1 MHVLKQ
7 NKGVHL
13 KYEPGK
19 DIPTGNKPSLGWED
33 LLSLGK
39 EVSRPKAHFYVSK
52 LRSKD
57 CMLKIVFPQKYK
69 GL

>member
-19 DIPTGNKPSLGWED
+19 DIPTGNKPSLGSED
-33 LLSLGK
+33 LLSLGE

-52 LRSKD
+52 LR
-57 CMLKIVFPQKYK
+57 
-69 GL
+69 